1 MASLKDL
8 RFDITVFFGRLV
20 LALWSRSTRFRVH
33 GGEAFF
39 KLREDR
45 RPVVLAVWHG
55 KLFLTPWFLRRFD
68 LVPLVSPSRDG
79 ELITRI
85 VLGWKYRVIRG
96 SGSHPVLKAWGELLR
111 ELKSGGGVI
120 MVADGPRG
128 PARVLKPGCV
138 RLAQETG
145 AVLVPFTISARK
157 KKILRSWDSFMVTRP
172 FGRATVVFGEPLT
185 IPPGLRGDALEAE
198 RARVEAALR
207 RLDEDADRLS
217 A

>member
-1 MASLKDL
+1 MTSLKDL
-8 RFDITVFFGRLV
+8 GFELKVFFGRVV

-33 GGEAFF
+33 GGEAFRR
-39 KLREDR
+39 LREER

-79 ELITRI
+79 ELITRV
-85 VLGWKYRVIRG
+85 VLGWKYRIVRG
-96 SGSHPVLKAWGELLR
+96 SGSHPVAKAWQELLR
-111 ELKSGGGVI
+111 ELRSGGGVI

-145 AVLVPFTISARK
+145 AALVPFTISARK
-157 KKILRSWDSFMVTRP
+157 KKILRSWDGFMVTRP

-185 IPPGLRGDALEAE
+185 ILPGLRGDALEAE
-198 RARVEAALR
+198 RARVEAALL
-207 RLDEDADRLS
+207 RLDKEADGLS